1 VSFPLIGN
9 PSESPLGKGD
19 KGGCFSERFRTSRN
33 DGKIKMNKKTL
44 EVIEKV
50 HEIFRE
56 KGLTLSVA
64 ESCTG
69 GLISHLLTILPGGST
84 FFNGG
89 VVTYS
94 IDFKERFLGISSEII
109 SAHGAVSEETAREM
123 AERIRIIAKTD
134 YSLSTTGNLGPD
146 VLEGK
151 EKGLVYIA
159 VSREGSTFSRKL
171 RLRGDREENKE
182 EAALSALKF
191 LIETVEEYT

>member
-1 VSFPLIGN
+1 
-9 PSESPLGKGD
+9 
-19 KGGCFSERFRTSRN
+19 
-33 DGKIKMNKKTL
+33 MNKKTL

-50 HEIFRE
+50 HEIFKE

-69 GLISHLLTILPGGST
+69 GLISHLLTILPGAST

-109 SAHGAVSEETAREM
+109 SSHGVVSEETAREM

-159 VSREGSTFSRKL
+159 VSREGSTFSREM

-191 LIETVEEYT
+191 LIETVEGYT

>member
-1 VSFPLIGN
+1 
-9 PSESPLGKGD
+9 
-19 KGGCFSERFRTSRN
+19 
-33 DGKIKMNKKTL
+33 MNKKTL

-50 HEIFRE
+50 HEIFKE

-69 GLISHLLTILPGGST
+69 GLISHYITTLPGAST

-109 SAHGAVSEETAREM
+109 STHGAVSEETAREM

-159 VSREGSTFSRKL
+159 VSREGSTFSREL
-171 RLRGDREENKE
+171 RLTGDREENKE

-191 LIETVEEYT
+191 LIETVEGYT

>member
-1 VSFPLIGN
+1 
-9 PSESPLGKGD
+9 
-19 KGGCFSERFRTSRN
+19 
-33 DGKIKMNKKTL
+33 MNKKTL

-50 HEIFRE
+50 HEIFKE

-69 GLISHLLTILPGGST
+69 GLISHYITTLPGAST

-123 AERIRIIAKTD
+123 AERIRTLSKTD

-159 VSREGSTFSRKL
+159 VSREGSTFSKEL
-171 RLRGDREENKE
+171 RLTGDREENKE

-191 LIETVEEYT
+191 LIETVEGYT